1 MRSSIPRDAPAS
13 TALLCA
19 ITTVLAS
26 ACASS
31 APPPPAAALAQAP
44 AAAPAAPPAAPPANP
59 PAAVDAYDD
68 PGELNDPETMTPLFG
83 KDSRPTFPKATTTE
97 RECWQTIQISGDAKK
112 DFDALVSK
120 CGAPTGSVQYV
131 APVVGKLHYTHDKR
145 DTFNVKIQ
153 GGLCY
158 RFFGVA
164 DGTIQDLDILI
175 ERANGDLVGDDKTN
189 GPVAIIDMDKNWC
202 MDTDGDFRFKVE
214 VDGTGTGNY
223 AFGVWARPKK

>member
-1 MRSSIPRDAPAS
+1 MRSSIVAACG
-13 TALLCA
+13 LLVA
-19 ITTVLAS
+19 

-31 APPPPAAALAQAP
+31 PAPPVAVAHEAP
-44 AAAPAAPPAAPPANP
+44 MAVPGPSPVAAPAASTTASAAEE
-59 PAAVDAYDD
+59 AYDD
-68 PGELNDPETMTPLFG
+68 PGELHDPEIMTPLFG
-83 KDSRPTFPKATTTE
+83 KTTRPSFPKATATD
-97 RECWQTIQISGDAKK
+97 RECWQALRLSGDAKK
-112 DFDALVSK
+112 DYDTLVAS

-131 APVVGKLHYTHDKR
+131 APVLGKLHYVHDKR

-189 GPVAIIDMDKNWC
+189 GPVAIIDSDKNWC
-202 MDTDGDFRFKVE
+202 MDSDGDFRFKVE

>member
-1 MRSSIPRDAPAS
+1 MPRDTFAS
-13 TALLCA
+13 ISVLCA
-19 ITTVLAS
+19 LATVLAS

-31 APPPPAAALAQAP
+31 PSSPPVAVAAETP
-44 AAAPAAPPAAPPANP
+44 AAAPVPPRPVAPTNP

-68 PGELNDPETMTPLFG
+68 PGELHDPETMTPLFG
-83 KDSRPTFPKATTTE
+83 KDSRPAFPKATAGDH
-97 RECWQTIQISGDAKK
+97 ECWQTIQLSGDAKT
-112 DFDALVSK
+112 DFDALVSR

-131 APVVGKLHYTHDKR
+131 APVVGKLHYVHDKR
-145 DTFNVKIQ
+145 DTFDVKIQ

-164 DGTIQDLDILI
+164 DGSIQDLDILI

-202 MDTDGDFRFKVE
+202 MDADGDYKFAVE

-223 AFGVWARPKK
+223 AFGVWARPKKK

>member
-1 MRSSIPRDAPAS
+1 MRSSILVAC
-13 TALLCA
+13 ALA
-19 ITTVLAS
+19 T

-31 APPPPAAALAQAP
+31 PSKPAVEAQEAP
-44 AAAPAAPPAAPPANP
+44 ASAPAPAAPVAAVAKPAPAAP
-59 PAAVDAYDD
+59 VEEAYDD
-68 PGELNDPETMTPLFG
+68 PGELHDPEIMTPLFG
-83 KDSRPTFPKATTTE
+83 RDTRPTFPKATASD
-97 RECWQTIQISGDAKK
+97 RDCWKTLSLTGQATK
-112 DFDALVSK
+112 DYDALVAS
-120 CGAPTGSVQYV
+120 CGGPTGSVQYV
-131 APVVGKLHYTHDKR
+131 APVAGKLHHVHDKR

-189 GPVAIIDMDKNWC
+189 GPVAIIDADKNWC
-202 MDTDGDFRFKVE
+202 MDRDGDFRFKVE

-223 AFGVWARPKK
+223 EFGVWARPKN

>member
-1 MRSSIPRDAPAS
+1 MRSSILVAC
-13 TALLCA
+13 ALA
-19 ITTVLAS
+19 T

-31 APPPPAAALAQAP
+31 PSKPAVEAQEAPASAPTPAAPPLAAAAKP
-44 AAAPAAPPAAPPANP
+44 APAAP
-59 PAAVDAYDD
+59 VEEAYDD
-68 PGELNDPETMTPLFG
+68 PGELHDPEIMTPLFG
-83 KDSRPTFPKATTTE
+83 RDTRPTFPKATASD
-97 RECWQTIQISGDAKK
+97 RDCWKTLSLSGQATK
-112 DFDALVSK
+112 DYDALVAS
-120 CGAPTGSVQYV
+120 CGGPTGSVQYV
-131 APVVGKLHYTHDKR
+131 APVAGKLHHLHDKR

-189 GPVAIIDMDKNWC
+189 GPVAIIDTDKNWC
-202 MDTDGDFRFKVE
+202 MDHDGDFRFKVE

-223 AFGVWARPKK
+223 EFGVWARPKN

>member
-1 MRSSIPRDAPAS
+1 MRSSIVAAC
-13 TALLCA
+13 ALLV
-19 ITTVLAS
+19 T

-31 APPPPAAALAQAP
+31 PTQPAAVAREEPKAAPSP
-44 AAAPAAPPAAPPANP
+44 AAAPASAAASPTEE
-59 PAAVDAYDD
+59 AYDD
-68 PGELNDPETMTPLFG
+68 PGELHDPEIMTPLFG
-83 KDSRPTFPKATTTE
+83 KTTRPIFPKATATD
-97 RECWQTIQISGDAKK
+97 RECWQAIRLSGDAKK
-112 DFDALVSK
+112 DYDALVAS

-131 APVVGKLHYTHDKR
+131 APVAGKLHYARDKR
-145 DTFNVKIQ
+145 DTFDVKIQ

-164 DGTIQDLDILI
+164 DGSIQDLDILI

-189 GPVAIIDMDKNWC
+189 GPVAIIDSDKNWC
-202 MDTDGDFRFKVE
+202 MDDDGDFRFKVE